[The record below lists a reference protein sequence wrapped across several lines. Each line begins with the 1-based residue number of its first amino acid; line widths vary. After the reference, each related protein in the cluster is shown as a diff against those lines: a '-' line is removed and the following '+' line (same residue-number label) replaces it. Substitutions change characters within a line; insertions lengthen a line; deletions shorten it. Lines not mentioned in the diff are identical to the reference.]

1 MVTPSAQPPA
11 DRNRLYVSVVSDIEA
26 QILSGALRVGDRLP
40 AEAEIARRFAIS
52 TRSVREALQILE
64 TKGLVRR
71 RHGERAE
78 VVRDDVGQYLDSLA
92 STVSVLVARDPAYLK
107 KLMDVRAMFELE
119 VVGRLASGEGR
130 LGGPI
135 DAALAQMRASVPDND
150 FMTFTAGDA
159 AFHRALVQALDNDVM
174 STLHGNLHGI
184 IAEVIR
190 VSSSIPRKSA
200 AEGLAEHEAI
210 YDAILARDVAASRR
224 LMAEHIANSGSY
236 LQSAVLAAQQ
246 AGETDPATQRDTANG
261 L

>member
-1 MVTPSAQPPA
+1 MVTPSAQPAA

-92 STVSVLVARDPAYLK
+92 STVSVLVARDPDYLD

-119 VVGRLASGEGR
+119 VVGRLAAGEGT

-135 DAALAQMRASVPDND
+135 DEALAQMRSSVPDND
-150 FMTFTAGDA
+150 FLTFTAGDA
-159 AFHRALVQALDNDVM
+159 AFHRALVQALGNDIM

-190 VSSSIPRKSA
+190 VSSSVPRKSA

-210 YDAILARDVAASRR
+210 YGAVRDRDIEAARR
-224 LMAEHIANSGSY
+224 LMSEHIRNSGLY
-236 LQSAVLAAQQ
+236 LRQAMLAAQEG
-246 AGETDPATQRDTANG
+246 AGQQENSNG
-261 L
+261 I